1 VCVCGEDFHS
11 LRVDKAVGTVD
22 KGSTVEGST
31 VEGSTMIGKAVNG
44 TDNVASRVDSSD
56 SGGSDSGRV
65 DSSDGSSSSDG
76 MVGNSDGSGA
86 HMVDLLDSVGPGLMH
101 DRLVDSLV
109 GPDSA
114 GDGDLGMHRHILED
128 GLGSMVGPDNRGRL
142 EGGDLGG
149 DVGVG
154 GLCHRV
160 GDGGDLG
167 HHIGVGM
174 SLSG

>member
-1 VCVCGEDFHS
+1 M
-11 LRVDKAVGTVD
+11 DKAVGAVDKASTVD
-22 KGSTVEGST
+22 KGSTV
-31 VEGSTMIGKAVNG
+31 NG
-44 TDNVASRVDSSD
+44 TDKVASGVDSSGC
-56 SGGSDSGRV
+56 GGNDSGRV
-65 DSSDGSSSSDG
+65 DSSDGSRSSDG

-86 HMVDLLDSVGPGLMH
+86 HMV

-160 GDGGDLG
+160 GDGEDLG
-167 HHIGVGM
+167 HHISVGM

>member
-1 VCVCGEDFHS
+1 MCVCGEDFHS
-11 LRVDKAVGTVD
+11 LRMDKAVGAVDKGSAVDKASTVD
-22 KGSTVEGST
+22 KGST
-31 VEGSTMIGKAVNG
+31 VNG
-44 TDNVASRVDSSD
+44 TDNVASGVDSSGC
-56 SGGSDSGRV
+56 GGNDSGRV

-167 HHIGVGM
+167 HHISVGM